1 MKRFAI
7 VLILTVVSVPAFAV
21 EPTVPVEMTADA
33 DYIVNVPSDM
43 AFSGAVPATASRTLF
58 PGVLYPSGTEY
69 TLFRNVNLSDVET
82 FTAKF
87 GGKMQKKDTAE
98 YKWLTATAYHVNNNG
113 STADCQFQAMNNSYI
128 FAIKCQ
134 FRQVG
139 SDVVG
144 KIAWCHYKYKNET
157 YVLGYDFSSVGAYT
171 LCNTL
176 FGSTVC
182 IADVGCVL
190 KEGVTTT
197 PAPQRIVFANTDAT
211 DATEDVE
218 LVYEPILVGNQV
230 FVLDGVTTDQV
241 LAVTAEMNST
251 KISTKWKTGVGYNRC
266 YEKGGVAFQIQTV
279 NDSTGDYG
287 LYNSTVTLKQ
297 IGSRVVGSVTEA
309 CWGYN
314 QRANPG
320 PGYFFLHNG
329 NGGSALAIADKEGTG
344 GIAIRNLKFTVRR
357 SLVRRE
363 TFTAYPDC
371 LMRNWTKVFADVSL
385 DELELESS
393 PTGMD
398 SAYLG
403 GSGVG
408 SVWTP
413 VKTYLPTWVSGDQK
427 WKIYYQTVYGG
438 STRSIRLSV
447 GEFNGDIYAKVKAV
461 TYGYNVGLPY
471 SFGDAEYQSALTNC
485 VDGKAATAATGA
497 NNTLAIK
504 TIGASRIVRPIHS
517 VTLDET
523 FDTAGAP
530 IRLKDVDLRLPAA
543 ADGAVETF
551 NATVNGFGRVT
562 FAGLTAMASPVLGP
576 YVKVAIGATGAWV
589 VDLSSGSVP
598 VATFGGGLVAGGK
611 IRFVV
616 PSVFGGGVELG
627 TPYCLTSGAALAD
640 GDAAK
645 FTAEVVGRG
654 DIRAVLS
661 VVDGELFA
669 EFEEIPGLLLILR

>member
-1 MKRFAI
+1 MKHSLLLSA
-7 VLILTVVSVPAFAV
+7 LAAFSSAV
-21 EPTVPVEMTADA
+21 AATVEMTADA
-33 DYIVNVPSDM
+33 DYIVDVPGDM
-43 AFSGAVPATASRTLF
+43 AFSGVVPATASQTLF
-58 PGVLYPSGTEY
+58 PGVLYPAGTEF

-87 GGKMQKKDTAE
+87 GGKMAKSDSAE
-98 YKWLTATAYHVNNNG
+98 YKWLTATAYHVNNSG
-113 STADCQFQAMNNSYI
+113 SAADCQFQAMNNSYI

-144 KIAWCHYKYKNET
+144 KIAWCHYGYKSAT
-157 YVLGYDFSSVGAYT
+157 YVLGYDFSAVGAYA
-171 LCNTL
+171 LCDSL

-190 KEGVTTT
+190 KEGVTVT

-218 LVYEPILVGNQV
+218 LTYGPILAGNQV

-251 KISTKWKTGVGYNRC
+251 RISTDWKTGVGYNRC
-266 YEKGGVAFQIQTV
+266 YENGGVAFQIQTI
-279 NDSTGDYG
+279 NDSTGSYG

-297 IGSRVVGSVTEA
+297 NGSRIVGSVTAA

-314 QRANPG
+314 QRNNPG
-320 PGYFFLHNG
+320 PGYFFHHNG
-329 NGGSALAIADKEGTG
+329 NGGTTLEIANEEGTG

-363 TFTAYPDC
+363 TFATYPDC
-371 LMRNWTKVFADVSL
+371 LMRNWTKVFSDVSL
-385 DELELESS
+385 DDLEQGSS
-393 PTGMD
+393 FSGMD

-413 VKTYLPTWVSGDQK
+413 VMAYLPTWVSDDQK
-427 WKIYYQTVYGG
+427 WKIYYQTIYGG

-447 GEFNGDIYAKVKAV
+447 GEFDGAIYARVKAV
-461 TYGYNVGLPY
+461 TWGYNKGLPY
-471 SFGDAEYQSALTNC
+471 SFGDGEYQSALTDS
-485 VDGKAATAATGA
+485 VDGRAATAETGA
-497 NNTLAIK
+497 SNTLAIK

-517 VTLDET
+517 VTLDDT
-523 FDTAGAP
+523 FDAAGTP
-530 IRLKDVDLRLPAA
+530 IRLRDVDLRLPVA
-543 ADGAVETF
+543 ADGAVGAF
-551 NATVNGFGRVT
+551 DATVNGFGRVT
-562 FAGLTAMASPVLGP
+562 FTGLTEMASPELGP
-576 YVKVAIGATGAWV
+576 HVKVAIGETGAWV
-589 VDLSSGSVP
+589 IDLSSGSVP

-611 IRFVV
+611 IVFTV
-616 PSVFGGGVELG
+616 PSAFDGKVEFG

-640 GDAAK
+640 GDAEK
-645 FTAEVVGRG
+645 FTAEVVGCG
-654 DIRAVLS
+654 GIRTVLS

-669 EFEEIPGLLLILR
+669 EFEEIPGLMLILR